1 MGRKQQSGK
10 QWLIETGLK
19 LVRHHHQAIVLALEA
34 VFDLLTFLQFVD
46 RMFADRSVRLWM
58 DEIARF

>member
-1 MGRKQQSGK
+1 
-10 QWLIETGLK
+10 LK